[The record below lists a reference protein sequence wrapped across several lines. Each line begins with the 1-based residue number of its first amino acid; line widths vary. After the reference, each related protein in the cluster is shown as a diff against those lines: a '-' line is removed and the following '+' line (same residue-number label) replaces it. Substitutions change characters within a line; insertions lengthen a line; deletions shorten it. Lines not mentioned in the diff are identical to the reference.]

1 VASFSPLALAV
12 RKAFSAPYSGL
23 FLRNN
28 LIWCKLSRI
37 PNYFLIGFQW
47 AE

>member
-1 VASFSPLALAV
+1 LLHRAALSRARMAV
-12 RKAFSAPYSGL
+12 SAPGHRL

-28 LIWCKLSRI
+28 LIWCKLS
-37 PNYFLIGFQW
+37 PVPAYFLIGFQW